1 MLLEGSKPCLP
12 RGGRQSLGVWWQGV
26 KLTPQHLLLLLL
38 PELLL
43 LLLREC
49 ILDNHPLPPTPPRP
63 TN

>member
-12 RGGRQSLGVWWQGV
+12 RGGRQSLAVWWQGV
-26 KLTPQHLLLLLL
+26 QLILQKPLLLL

-43 LLLREC
+43 LLLLKC
-49 ILDNHPLPPTPPRP
+49 ILDDHPLPPTNPRP